1 MRRQMGVESEDST
14 QTAQART
21 FAVSRDCGSNERIQK
36 TFTAETRRL
45 WCVFLPVMW
54 LTQFAEELHSQR
66 SVDEEE
72 QHEEES
78 KISHLES
85 KCIIDL
91 SAHYYYILK
100 HNTTC
105 LKVQGIKGVRS
116 FPLLPFE
123 TN

>member
-21 FAVSRDCGSNERIQK
+21 FAVSRDCGSNEWIQK

-45 WCVFLPVMW
+45 WCARVCFLPVMW

-78 KISHLES
+78 KISHLQSE
-85 KCIIDL
+85 CMID
-91 SAHYYYILK
+91 YYYILQ
-100 HNTTC
+100 HDTTC
-105 LKVQGIKGVRS
+105 L
-116 FPLLPFE
+116 
-123 TN
+123 